1 MRRTVDTARRLAPVT
16 RPAAAA
22 AALQVALADLLRT
35 STRVAAYI
43 SVGTEPSTRELLRP
57 GWLLPVLLPGGDL
70 DWIAYD
76 GRLAPAARGLVEP
89 VGDRLGVGAVTT
101 CDLVLV
107 PALAVDRRGHRLGRG
122 GGSYDRALAG
132 APGLTVALLHD
143 GELVDQ
149 VPVEPHDIA
158 VRAAVTPTG
167 GLVLFGWAAW
177 EHGAHGAHRG
187 L

>member
-1 MRRTVDTARRLAPVT
+1 MRQTVDAARRQSQEV
-16 RPAAAA
+16 PAATAA
-22 AALQVALADLLRT
+22 AALQAALADLLGS

-57 GWLLPVLLPGGDL
+57 GWLLPVLLPGSEL

-89 VGDRLGVGAVTT
+89 VGERLGVEAVAT

-107 PALAVDRRGHRLGRG
+107 PALAVDRRGNRLGRG
-122 GGSYDRALAG
+122 GGSYDRAL
-132 APGLTVALLHD
+132 GLVTGRTVALLHD
-143 GELVDQ
+143 GELVDR

-158 VRAAVTPTG
+158 VTAAVTPSG
-167 GLVLFGWAAW
+167 GLVRFG
-177 EHGAHGAHRG
+177 
-187 L
+187 

>member
-1 MRRTVDTARRLAPVT
+1 MLCKQAMRRTVDTARRQAREV
-16 RPAAAA
+16 PAATAA
-22 AALQVALADLLRT
+22 AALQAALADLLRT
-35 STRVAAYI
+35 SAAVAAYV

-89 VGDRLGVGAVTT
+89 VGERLGVEAVTT

-107 PALAVDRRGHRLGRG
+107 PALAVDRRGNRLGRG
-122 GGSYDRALAG
+122 GGSYDRALARV
-132 APGLTVALLHD
+132 PGLTVALLHD
-143 GELVDQ
+143 GELVDR

-158 VRAAVTPTG
+158 VKAAVTPTG
-167 GLVLFGWAAW
+167 GLVLLG
-177 EHGAHGAHRG
+177 
-187 L
+187 